1 MTDELDPTASTTKDG
16 KKLRR
21 PVEEVRAELMADPD
35 VREQAQILKLPVE
48 QYVEKILDYALH
60 PQKPAQLQIIP
71 DEELKARD
79 PSIPTVAELQDHLQ
93 KIVDGEIVIS
103 PAHQRDGFKQDDT
116 HEQYESA
123 LGSKDANKGAPEAT
137 TSAAAQLRANQKPPS
152 DKS

>member
-1 MTDELDPTASTTKDG
+1 MADELDPTASTTKDG

-21 PVEEVRAELMADPD
+21 PVEAVRAELLADPD
-35 VREQAQILKLPVE
+35 VREQAHILKLPVE

-60 PQKPAQLQIIP
+60 PQKPAQLKIIP

-79 PSIPTVAELQDHLQ
+79 PNIPTVADLQDHLQ

-103 PAHQRDGFKQDDT
+103 PAHQRDGFKQDDSQQ
-116 HEQYESA
+116 QYEAA
-123 LGSKDANKGAPEAT
+123 LGAQDSLKGAPEPT
-137 TSAAAQLRANQKPPS
+137 TSAAAQLRSTQKPPS